1 MTRAGLL
8 LAALAAGCALP
19 PGGERGIPAGAG
31 LLPSSEVKPPRAAR
45 GPLPLEAQ
53 SAARSALKQRYFAEL
68 AAGRATAA
76 AKAALLP
83 AEAPL
88 AAGTRDLRAGALA
101 LVALELRE
109 GEPLELETVALSPGA
124 DPVLH
129 LLVVEEGRL
138 RELARD
144 DDGGGEPGA
153 ARLRASAARD
163 GLHLALVRAFASED
177 GGECELRRSGA
188 SLGRIRFGGSLLR
201 VRAGR
206 TLHAVLLNDGAAAA
220 PAPRRAASD
229 TLLLALDDAGA
240 LVALDSGV
248 ALDDD
253 GGVELGSELTLPA
266 GEDRLV
272 LLAAL
277 DADAEGAARLVV
289 NDRAQKDSDGDGL
302 GDGLEAAL
310 CLCDGAAASACGF
323 ACEKARTAE
332 DSDGDGLSD
341 AAELLGVDHPR
352 FPQLLPRW
360 GANPR
365 HKDLFVEVDLAR
377 WTDRKLVPP
386 VEHTGRTPTSEEAHL
401 AARVFARLDA
411 MENPD
416 GVEGIALHVDLDH
429 GCGLLAS
436 GIDEVCGPFCAH
448 GRDGVRRCG
457 SSFYPGPPAEG
468 RDGLSE
474 ERRNLFHV
482 AVADCLVSGV
492 APGQPADYLE
502 YDCDRVTAMVHELG
516 HNLGLSF
523 HYGLPTTGT
532 GNCKPNYPSLMNY
545 AFSDRFA
552 GAKEVQFS
560 RGEAAELD
568 PRNLDETARFGGASG
583 DASWLQARPFYYQL
597 HDCLSPGR
605 GCKVDWNRDGRLDP
619 SVRAYLSP
627 MPGYGFICEGLHGN
641 ALGSENLEGLAASG
655 GPAGGELPRRR
666 ADGTLAPALHV
677 IAPARDGDGSALSL
691 NHTFSESGRWQGW
704 TPLGGPRFRADA
716 APAALVLGEG
726 AAARLWLFACVEG
739 ESPIRY
745 ATLDPEGALSAW
757 QTVPG
762 QPAGLRAREVSLAAR
777 GPDLLLA
784 VRDER
789 PEAADAIYLA
799 LHTPG
804 AGFGAFSAASLGPGR
819 PLRSTVTPALARAPD
834 GRIYLV
840 AGDPAPL
847 VGPPGRLHLLSAAEG
862 EPGLFRDEEL
872 EGLRFE
878 DGVPDHQHELWSR
891 PALAFVPLLDGLGM
905 PLGSARGALVLW
917 WVRGVRT
924 RHLRSWGRLDASG
937 ADFSLGRWHHYEAWG
952 YTDAI
957 AGSGPALVTRAGG
970 RLVAL
975 LAQSDLVP
983 ARVRHVP
990 YADGIPGEPLVS
1002 RDFDDRPP
1010 IRESLCA
1017 SLNWECPARCKR
1029 LADACRASQSAKPPL
1044 ERCTLPRLAEEALP

>member
-1 MTRAGLL
+1 MR
-8 LAALAAGCALP
+8 AALLSLALLGGCAFP
-19 PGGERGIPAGAG
+19 PGGEGPGAG
-31 LLPSSEVKPPRAAR
+31 PLPSSEVKPPRAAR
-45 GPLPLEAQ
+45 GPLPLEAP
-53 SAARSALKQRYFAEL
+53 SAARLALKRRYFEDR
-68 AAGRATAA
+68 AAGRVTPAG
-76 AKAALLP
+76 KSALLP
-83 AEAPL
+83 SDEPL
-88 AAGTRDLRAGALA
+88 AAGARDLRAGALV
-101 LVALELRE
+101 LLELALRE
-109 GEPLELETVALSPGA
+109 GESLELETRALSPGA

-144 DDGGGEPGA
+144 DDGGAEPGA
-153 ARLRASAARD
+153 ARLSASAARD
-163 GLHLALVRAFASED
+163 GRHLALLRAFASDD
-177 GGECELRRSGA
+177 GGECELVRNGA
-188 SLGRIRFGGSLLR
+188 SLGRVRFGGSLLR
-201 VRAGR
+201 VRGGR
-206 TLHAVLLNDGAAAA
+206 TLHAVLLNDSAAAA
-220 PAPRRAASD
+220 PAPSRAATD
-229 TLLLALDDAGA
+229 TLLLAFDDAGA
-240 LVALDSGV
+240 LVS
-248 ALDDD
+248 LDDD
-253 GGVELGSELTLPA
+253 GGVELGSELALPA
-266 GEDRLV
+266 SEDRLV
-272 LLAAL
+272 MLAAL
-277 DADAEGAARLVV
+277 DADAEGSARLVV
-289 NDRAQKDSDGDGL
+289 NDRAQKDRDGDGL

-310 CLCDGAAASACGF
+310 CLCDGATTNACGF
-323 ACEKARTAE
+323 DCSKARTAE

-341 AAELLGVDHPR
+341 AVELLGLDHPR

-360 GANPR
+360 GADPR
-365 HKDLFVEVDLAR
+365 HKDLFVEVDLAA
-377 WTDRKLVPP
+377 WFDRKLTPP
-386 VEHTGRTPTSEEAHL
+386 LEHFGRTPTSEEAHL

-416 GVEGIALHVDLDH
+416 GREGIALHLDLDH
-429 GCGLLAS
+429 PCGLAAS
-436 GIDEVCGPFCAH
+436 GIDDVCGPLCAH

-457 SSFYPGPPAEG
+457 TSRYPGPPAEG
-468 RDGLSE
+468 RDGLGE
-474 ERRNLFHV
+474 ERRGLFHV

-516 HNLGLSF
+516 HNLGLGF
-523 HYGLPTTGT
+523 HYGLPSTGT

-552 GAKEVQFS
+552 GGKEVQFS
-560 RGEAAELD
+560 RGEASELD
-568 PRNLDETARFGGASG
+568 PRNLDETARFGGAEG

-597 HDCLSPGR
+597 HDCLAPGR

-627 MPGYGFICEGLHGN
+627 MPGYGYICEGLHGN
-641 ALGSENLEGLAASG
+641 ALGSENLEGLAASS
-655 GPAGGELPRRR
+655 GPAAAELPRRR

-677 IAPARDGDGSALSL
+677 IAPSRDGNGSALSL
-691 NHTFSESGRWQGW
+691 NHTFSESGRWLGW
-704 TPLGGPRFRADA
+704 TPLPGPRFRADA
-716 APAALVLGEG
+716 QPAALVLGEG

-739 ESPIRY
+739 ADPIRY

-777 GPDLLLA
+777 GPDLLLV

-789 PEAADAIYLA
+789 PEAADSVHLVV
-799 LHTPG
+799 HTPG
-804 AGFGAFSAASLGPGR
+804 AGFGAFAELRVEPAGR

-834 GRIYLV
+834 GRVYLV
-840 AGDPAPL
+840 AGDPAPTL
-847 VGPPGRLHLLSAAEG
+847 GPPGRLHLLSALEG
-862 EPGLFRDEEL
+862 EPTRYRDEEL

-891 PALAFVPLLDGLGM
+891 PALAFVPHLDGLGM
-905 PLGSARGALVLW
+905 PLGGGRGALALY

-924 RHLRSWGRLDASG
+924 RHLRTWGRLDAGG

-957 AGSGPALVTRAGG
+957 AGSGPALVTRAGR

-1010 IRESLCA
+1010 IRASLCT
-1017 SLNWECPARCKR
+1017 SLNWECPERCER
-1029 LADACRASQSAKPPL
+1029 LADACRTSLSAKPPL
-1044 ERCTLPRLAEEALP
+1044 ERCTLPRLAEEELP